1 MTKLFSKKDFKDNCG
16 FGLIAN
22 IKGNPSHNIVK
33 DSIKALKS
41 MTHRGAIG
49 ADGKTGDGCGLLLDI
64 DKDFF
69 RASERNPLCGN
80 PKKIKDDLGWQNT
93 KNLNYII
100 EEMIQDELKRI
111 KVEKKYEKK

>member
-64 DKDFF
+64 DK
-69 RASERNPLCGN
+69 E
-80 PKKIKDDLGWQNT
+80 I
-93 KNLNYII
+93 LNVVNN
-100 EEMIQDELKRI
+100 DRSSCSLRVELRHYG
-111 KVEKKYEKK
+111 EYW